1 VRLAKL
7 SCATGSLNIEGSSAF
22 APIIGNI
29 AGEYTRLCH
38 GAAITA
44 QSTGSINGVRS
55 LGTLALAGKD
65 KLAVLSDGTDPQAS
79 ADLVPQAVAVIV
91 YSIVVNRTTGVE
103 N

>member
-1 VRLAKL
+1 
-7 SCATGSLNIEGSSAF
+7 
-22 APIIGNI
+22 
-29 AGEYTRLCH
+29 
-38 GAAITA
+38 
-44 QSTGSINGVRS
+44 VRS